1 MSETEK
7 APETVALAPAPAEP
21 EKRTGPVSFIENFS
35 TSRTSI
41 ESDFLLEKLFFAV
54 IT

>member
-7 APETVALAPAPAEP
+7 APAAPAPAEP
-21 EKRTGPVSFIENFS
+21 EKRTGPVSLKVHIVFLTKFFCQ
-35 TSRTSI
+35 
-41 ESDFLLEKLFFAV
+41 DWFLLEKLLLGV